1 MLTPA
6 AILLLASYVGP
17 TASPDAELGTDPNAA
32 PSTYQAGTGIER
44 KDTERA
50 QPKKQTIDDDLNPAD
65 DALSKSEPE
74 KAEEGH
80 MVVPPGLQ

>member
-1 MLTPA
+1 MFTPT

-17 TASPDAELGTDPNAA
+17 TASPDVDPNAA

-44 KDTERA
+44 NDTSSA
-50 QPKKQTIDDDLNPAD
+50 YAKPKEQATDDDLNPD
-65 DALSKSEPE
+65 DVISEPE
-74 KAEEGH
+74 QAEEGH